1 MVDLT
6 LQDVKTCF
14 NFINQFLKHA
24 DNDVSERSFWNKA
37 YSIDELHLV
46 REKLKLVIENA

>member
-6 LQDVKTCF
+6 LKDVKVCF
-14 NFINQFLKHA
+14 NFLNQFLKHA
-24 DNDVSERSFWNKA
+24 DNDANERLFWNKA

-46 REKLKLVIENA
+46 REKLRLVINNA